1 MPSAGMELRHTVLSR
16 RKITAA
22 LIGLLILVVGGWL
35 IQEVL
40 ATGGGPGGGGA
51 PVATESRSGVPGADS
66 GLRVVGLSTLPEEAA
81 DSAELIDDGGP
92 FPYPGKDGSVF
103 HNREGLLPSEETGY
117 YREYTVPT
125 PGSSDRGARRL
136 VTGDED
142 ELFYTPDHYRSFVV
156 VDPAG

>member
-40 ATGGGPGGGGA
+40 ATGGSPAGGGA
-51 PVATESRSGVPGADS
+51 PAATDSAAVPGADS
-66 GLRVVGLSTLPEEAA
+66 GLRVVGMSTLPDEAVA
-81 DSAELIDDGGP
+81 IAELIEDGGP

-117 YREYTVPT
+117 YREYTLPT
-125 PGSSDRGARRL
+125 PGSSDRGARRF